1 MPKRTNKPGVRG
13 RVRKMS
19 INKHSLK
26 PSRRSSRLAKKREQK
41 TMNNLLSGM
50 TSLKVSSPPKRSRK
64 AGKRTGRKVKSRRT
78 KKVER
83 KPQTLEDL
91 MSSLRL

>member
-1 MPKRTNKPGVRG
+1 MPKKTNKRGVRG

-19 INKHSLK
+19 INKYSLK

-41 TMNNLLSGM
+41 SMNALLSGM
-50 TSLKVSSPPKRSRK
+50 TSLKVSSPPKRITK
-64 AGKRTGRKVKSRRT
+64 AGKRASRKAKPRRT
-78 KKVER
+78 KKVQR